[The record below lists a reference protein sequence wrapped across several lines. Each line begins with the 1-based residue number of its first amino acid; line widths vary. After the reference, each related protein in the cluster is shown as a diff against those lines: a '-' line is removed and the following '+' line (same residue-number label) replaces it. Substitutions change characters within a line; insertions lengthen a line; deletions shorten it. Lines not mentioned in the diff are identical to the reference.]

1 MTRDRELTSHT
12 LLERVRDPTD
22 RAAWERF
29 YELYAPMLEG
39 FARASG
45 IAPEEADDMRDE
57 EADDM
62 RDECLALVAEKLPSF
77 EYDRQKGAFKGWLH
91 NLVRGKV
98 IDRLRRPRQDNADTA
113 LLAGLQDPQP
123 GPDEAWERI
132 WREEHLRFA
141 LQEASTRLSERT
153 YQTFVLLLLEELS
166 VAEVCE
172 RMGMNANQVYK
183 AKAQALRHVREV
195 LERFGI

>member
-1 MTRDRELTSHT
+1 MKRDRELTSHT
-12 LLERVRDPTD
+12 LLERVRDPSD
-22 RAAWERF
+22 RAAWKRF

-45 IAPEEADDMRDE
+45 IAPDDAE
-57 EADDM
+57 DM
-62 RDECLALVAEKLPSF
+62 RDECLALVAEKLPNF
-77 EYDRQKGAFKGWLH
+77 EYDRRKGAFKGWLYK
-91 NLVRGKV
+91 LVRGRV
-98 IDRLRRPRQDNADTA
+98 IDLLRRPREGNADTA
-113 LLAGLQDPQP
+113 LLAGLLDPQP
-123 GPDEAWERI
+123 SPDDAWERI

-141 LQEASTRLSERT
+141 LQEASKRLSERT

-166 VAEVCE
+166 VEEVCE

-195 LERFGI
+195 LDRFGI